1 MAAIVAGGVCLAIA
15 RPVPH
20 QAIPMFSSI
29 KNLIAVDIF
38 NRNRRYTVVIQYLP
52 PSEPLPTHILDQL
65 HIYNP
70 NLMLAILTG
79 TIHR

>member
-1 MAAIVAGGVCLAIA
+1 MGAIVAGGVCLAITH
-15 RPVPH
+15 PVPH
-20 QAIPMFSSI
+20 QAIPIFSSI
-29 KNLIAVDIF
+29 KNVIAVDIF
-38 NRNRRYTVVIQYLP
+38 NRNRRYTVVILYLP